1 MFNERDAL
9 KLRLEQLAE
18 QEERFLKLFREEREL
33 IFTKLREL
41 DTSEKPVKTEVVE
54 KTPVDPEL
62 TEVVKPAPTP
72 AKKAAQPKKSSTP
85 SPQGNKRGRKPTV
98 TPEKEAAIE
107 ILKMHPEGM
116 KGVDLQRAVEEAT
129 GSPIANMTTFMKSV
143 ENLDPNVQKPSR
155 GTYIYANTD
164 TPFGEF

>member
-18 QEERFLKLFREEREL
+18 QEERFLKIFREEREI
-33 IFTKLREL
+33 IFNKLREL
-41 DTSEKPVKTEVVE
+41 DEKNP
-54 KTPVDPEL
+54 
-62 TEVVKPAPTP
+62 
-72 AKKAAQPKKSSTP
+72 AAQATAESIKAEELPIAEAPKIYAE
-85 SPQGNKRGRKPTV
+85 PQVNPVTQGSKRGRKPTV

-129 GSPIANMTTFMKSV
+129 GSSIANMTTFMKSV
-143 ENLDPNVQKPSR
+143 ENLDPSVQKPNR
-155 GTYIYANTD
+155 GTYIYVD
-164 TPFGEF
+164 SDSPFLED